1 MITGDLKSKIDAVW
15 NVFWTGGIS
24 NPLEVIEQITYLLF
38 IKRLDQLHTVEE
50 KKANRLGQKIENAV
64 FKKNEQHLRWS
75 RFKNEEAKKMF
86 SIVSGEVF
94 RFIKQLNGKD
104 SSYARH
110 MKDARFTIPTPGLL
124 AKVVDL
130 IDQVPMADRDTKGD
144 VYEYMLAQIA
154 TARQNGQF
162 RTPRHIIQLMVE
174 MCAPQP
180 KDMICDPAC
189 GTAGFLVMA
198 GEYLR
203 EHHPE
208 IFTKESLRKHFNE
221 KIFNGYDFDNT
232 MLRIG
237 SMNMLLHGVEN
248 PNIRYKD
255 SLFRTEV
262 RAASNHLLYKRLYD
276 PALGRFELSAAR
288 SPGLLQKG

>member
-144 VYEYMLAQIA
+144 VYEYMLGKIA
-154 TARQNGQF
+154 PPGRTDNSAR
-162 RTPRHIIQLMVE
+162 R
-174 MCAPQP
+174 
-180 KDMICDPAC
+180 
-189 GTAGFLVMA
+189 GTSSG
-198 GEYLR
+198 
-203 EHHPE
+203 
-208 IFTKESLRKHFNE
+208 
-221 KIFNGYDFDNT
+221 
-232 MLRIG
+232 
-237 SMNMLLHGVEN
+237 
-248 PNIRYKD
+248 
-255 SLFRTEV
+255 
-262 RAASNHLLYKRLYD
+262 
-276 PALGRFELSAAR
+276 
-288 SPGLLQKG
+288 